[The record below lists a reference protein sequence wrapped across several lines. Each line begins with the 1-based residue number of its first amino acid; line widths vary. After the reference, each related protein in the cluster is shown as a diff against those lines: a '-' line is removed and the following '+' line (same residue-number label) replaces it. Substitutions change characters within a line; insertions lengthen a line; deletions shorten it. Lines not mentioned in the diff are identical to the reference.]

1 MKVLIITYY
10 WPPCGGVGV
19 QRWLRFV
26 RYLPDFGYTPT
37 IITTLNGD
45 YPVKD
50 SSLELEVSQNAKVLR
65 TKTPTFGNLY
75 KFFSK
80 SKNDKIPYGS
90 LQTNPGDSLFKK
102 VSTWVRLN
110 LVIPDAR
117 IIWNVSAYKAAK
129 KELKKGGYDAVIT
142 TGPPHSTHLI
152 GLKLHKQFNLKWI
165 ADFRDPW
172 TEMGYLQSV
181 KRLKITKKIDRFFEN
196 KVVQDCDQIIAAAH
210 KIISDLNCSAD
221 KVHLIP
227 NGFDPKDFANILKN
241 RKSDEFGLNY
251 FGSLPQESTPIAVL
265 QALNILYK
273 DGIRDIKM
281 NFWGNVSNVAKKQL
295 LDLDEF
301 KIIRFHQHVS
311 HQEAIKLMVNSEM
324 LLLMINNVKNNEGII
339 TAKIFEYLG
348 SGVKILGVGPEKS
361 EAAQILKLT
370 KSGTMFD
377 YSKYDK
383 IAKYIKSEYMLW
395 KQGEQ
400 KISTEAD
407 MFNCAELTKKLVNVI
422 VKN

>member
-65 TKTPTFGNLY
+65 TKTPTFNNLY

-90 LQTNPGDSLFKK
+90 LQTNSSDSLFKK
-102 VSTWVRLN
+102 ASIWVRLN

-117 IIWNVSAYKAAK
+117 IIWNASAYRAAK
-129 KELKKGGYDAVIT
+129 KELRNGKYDAVIT

-152 GLKLHKQFNLKWI
+152 GLKLHKEFNLKWI

-181 KRLKITKKIDRFFEN
+181 KRLKITK
-196 KVVQDCDQIIAAAH
+196 
-210 KIISDLNCSAD
+210 IS
-221 KVHLIP
+221 
-227 NGFDPKDFANILKN
+227 
-241 RKSDEFGLNY
+241 
-251 FGSLPQESTPIAVL
+251 
-265 QALNILYK
+265 
-273 DGIRDIKM
+273 
-281 NFWGNVSNVAKKQL
+281 
-295 LDLDEF
+295 
-301 KIIRFHQHVS
+301 
-311 HQEAIKLMVNSEM
+311 
-324 LLLMINNVKNNEGII
+324 
-339 TAKIFEYLG
+339 
-348 SGVKILGVGPEKS
+348 
-361 EAAQILKLT
+361 
-370 KSGTMFD
+370 
-377 YSKYDK
+377 
-383 IAKYIKSEYMLW
+383 
-395 KQGEQ
+395 
-400 KISTEAD
+400 
-407 MFNCAELTKKLVNVI
+407 
-422 VKN
+422 